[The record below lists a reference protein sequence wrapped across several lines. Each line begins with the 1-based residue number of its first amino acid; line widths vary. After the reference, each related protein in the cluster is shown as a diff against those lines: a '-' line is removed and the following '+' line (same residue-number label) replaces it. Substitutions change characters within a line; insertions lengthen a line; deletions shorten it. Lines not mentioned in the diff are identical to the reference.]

1 MGIVGK
7 HMAAI
12 EQASDFNGGH
22 AFNAKQMPAGQ
33 GDRAGCFVRLNAFGV
48 PLAHEASLL
57 P

>member
-1 MGIVGK
+1 MGVVGK
-7 HMAAI
+7 HMTAI

-33 GDRAGCFVRLNAFGV
+33 GDRAGCFVRMNAFGV
-48 PLAHEASLL
+48 LLGHEASLL